1 MTSSNLVVNGI
12 RLHADS
18 VGPPDAPTIV
28 LLHALATD
36 ISLWEAQVDV
46 LADSFRVVR
55 LDMRGHGASSSTPP
69 PYDLDLLVS
78 DVIGAMDALVID
90 RAHIVGLSIGGMLAL
105 GLALDYPERV
115 DHVVVADAR
124 ADAPDEYIAIW
135 DGAISTVETS
145 GFEPVIE
152 TSLQRW
158 FTADYIKREPEV
170 VNRLRQ
176 TALATSQDGFIGC
189 ARSVQR
195 VAYLPRLGEI
205 TAPMLFIAGELDAP
219 ANPTLMRGMA
229 DATPGAELK
238 VIPGAAHFTAFE
250 APEAF
255 TDLLLDFLPSGSS
268 QEAL

>member
-12 RLHADS
+12 RLHVDS
-18 VGPPDAPTIV
+18 VGPPDGPTIV

-36 ISLWEAQVDV
+36 LSLWEAQVDV
-46 LADSFRVVR
+46 LADTFRVVR
-55 LDMRGHGASSSTPP
+55 LDMRGHGASSSTAP
-69 PYDLDLLVS
+69 PYNLDLLVS
-78 DVIGAMDALVID
+78 DVVGAMDALVID
-90 RAHIVGLSIGGMLAL
+90 RAHIVGLSIGGMLAM

-124 ADAPDEYIAIW
+124 ADAPDEYVAIW
-135 DGAISTVETS
+135 DGAIETVESS

-158 FTADYIKREPEV
+158 FTADYMKREPQV
-170 VNRLRQ
+170 VDRLRQ

-205 TAPMLFIAGELDAP
+205 SAPTLYIAGEFDAP
-219 ANPTLMRGMA
+219 ANPALMGSMA

-238 VIPGAAHFTAFE
+238 VIPGAAHFTAVE
-250 APEAF
+250 APKAF
-255 TDLLLDFLPSGSS
+255 TDLVLDFLPAGPSS
-268 QEAL
+268 ET